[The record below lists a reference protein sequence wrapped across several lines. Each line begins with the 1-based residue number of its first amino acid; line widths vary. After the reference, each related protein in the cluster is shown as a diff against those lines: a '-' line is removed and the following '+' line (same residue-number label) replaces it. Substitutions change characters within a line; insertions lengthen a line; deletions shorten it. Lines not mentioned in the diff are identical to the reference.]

1 MVLDL
6 DPGILS
12 HVSGKQDGRLA
23 LLGSWYDHGF

>member
-6 DPGILS
+6 DPGIPS

-23 LLGSWYDHGF
+23 LLGSRYDHGF